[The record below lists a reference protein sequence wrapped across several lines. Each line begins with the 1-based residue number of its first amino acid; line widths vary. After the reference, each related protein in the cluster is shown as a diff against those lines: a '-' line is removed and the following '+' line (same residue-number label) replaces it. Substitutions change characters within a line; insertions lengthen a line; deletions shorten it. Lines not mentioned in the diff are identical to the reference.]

1 MKLIVVDASVVVKW
15 FVEED
20 FSKDADRIRNDYLNQ
35 LIDIAVPSLLR
46 YEVLNAL
53 RYSYAFGEDELKE
66 IGKVLDD
73 YQFLTIPLIEEYL
86 DETIRRALKHGITI
100 YDASYIAIGDVRNCK
115 VYTADNKLLNKVGDD
130 PILKHVKNYKSQI

>member
-73 YQFLTIPLIEEYL
+73 YQFLTIPLIKEYL

-100 YDASYIAIGDVRNCK
+100 YDASYIAIGDVRNCE
-115 VYTADNKLLNKVGDD
+115 VYTADNKLLNKVGYD

>member
-73 YQFLTIPLIEEYL
+73 YQFLTIPLKEEYL